1 MGSSNTIE
9 QQKKENEAFREY
21 VDQQTASMQTILKS
35 KQDELEKLKSKTF
48 SESHITDQ
56 SFLFGGHYQHLE
68 TMSEWSLKNV
78 AKIIDAVGG
87 AIFGGPIPSGTKMAS
102 EDAVKGVATSLAGM
116 EGLIADAAFAGVQA
130 LLGGLTSTTS
140 TSVMSNTMYK
150 QVAPGLFL
158 FMTTVS
164 NKYSHSSFFNN
175 EIINETIY
183 VFSGYS
189 SKQAMEA
196 VAGMKVTELLLKGY
210 TDLATADAGL
220 LSKVTDRIQ
229 QLDPTAPDFM
239 ATYQQF
245 NNLADSISAKIKQIK
260 LKIDKLHD
268 KVAADAALARSSARI
283 AHMLA

>member
-9 QQKKENEAFREY
+9 QQKKENEAFRQY
-21 VDQQTASMQTILKS
+21 VDEQTAAMQGVLKS
-35 KQDELEKLKSKTF
+35 KQDELEVLKKKTF
-48 SESHITDQ
+48 SESRITDQ

-78 AKIIDAVGG
+78 TKIIDAVGG
-87 AIFGGPIPSGTKMAS
+87 AIFGGPIPSGTKMADKT
-102 EDAVKGVATSLAGM
+102 EVEGVATSLAGM
-116 EGLIADAAFAGVQA
+116 EGLIAEAAFAGVQA
-130 LLGGLTSTTS
+130 LLGGLTSSTS
-140 TSVMSNTMYK
+140 TSVMSNTTYK

-196 VAGMKVTELLLKGY
+196 VAGMKVTELLLNGY
-210 TDLATADAGL
+210 TDLATTDAIL
-220 LSKVTDRIQ
+220 LSKITDRLQ
-229 QLDPTAPDFM
+229 QLDPTAPNFL
-239 ATYQQF
+239 ATYEQF
-245 NNLADSISAKIKQIK
+245 NKLADTLSEKIKQIK
-260 LKIDKLHD
+260 LKIDQLHD
-268 KVAADAALARSSARI
+268 KVIAESVMARSSARI
-283 AHMLA
+283 AHLVA